1 MLQRKLDDLF
11 LIISFLIIGGEKKR
25 LKKKEKMKNKWKHVI
40 RLSYRSKWSGV
51 RTQQNVIQ
59 SVSLSCL

>member
-40 RLSYRSKWSGV
+40 RLS
-51 RTQQNVIQ
+51 
-59 SVSLSCL
+59 